1 MKLVKL
7 INCDIYRDG
16 GSFEGIWLTDDNK
29 EWAVTLL
36 IVDWDD
42 PKETR
47 HYTLFNC
54 KRNEVD
60 RYSRIEKDSKE
71 HKFIMATINDWVN
84 IKEHSVDNGR
94 LDDLLTEL
102 NNRNY

>member
-1 MKLVKL
+1 MKIAKL

-16 GSFEGIWLTDDNK
+16 GSFEGVWLTDDNK

-42 PKETR
+42 PKQTK

-60 RYSRIEKDSKE
+60 QYPKIEKDSKE
-71 HKFIMATINDWVN
+71 HKSIISLINDWLK
-84 IKEHSVDNGR
+84 IGGHSSDNGR
-94 LDDLLTEL
+94 LDDLLAEL

>member
-1 MKLVKL
+1 MKLEKL

-16 GSFEGIWLTDDNK
+16 GSLEGIWLTNDNK

-36 IVDWDD
+36 IVEWGD
-42 PKETR
+42 PRETK

-60 RYSRIEKDSKE
+60 QCSKIEKDSIE
-71 HKFIMATINDWVN
+71 HKSIMTTINDWLN
-84 IKEHSVDNGR
+84 TGKHSADRGR
-94 LDDLLTEL
+94 LDDFLTEL
-102 NNRNY
+102 NIRNY